1 MSPRLPTL
9 VATTLVA
16 GCLCALTATG
26 VLMASPSVRAWTGLF
41 PHPQSW
47 AGASEPLAVPAHV
60 YAGAPRTVVV
70 VADSTCAGSQFHLAH
85 LRDVLTNARQ
95 AGIGTH
101 LVLTGAAR
109 PDDAAFVEALGMSS
123 QYVTRHTPTSATLRW
138 VPAVFVTDT
147 TGRILRGWMPGDG
160 VTALQA
166 LGALLSAEREPAR
179 Q

>member
-1 MSPRLPTL
+1 MSRRLPTI
-9 VATTLVA
+9 VATGLTA
-16 GCLCALTATG
+16 GCLCALAATG
-26 VLMASPSVRAWTGLF
+26 VLMASPSVRRWTGLF

-47 AGASEPLAVPAHV
+47 VGASEPLAVPTHV

-70 VADSTCAGSQFHLAH
+70 VADSACSGSQFHLAH
-85 LRDVLTNARQ
+85 LSDVLTTARHS
-95 AGIGTH
+95 GINTH
-101 LVLTGAAR
+101 LVLTGAAS
-109 PDDAAFVEALGMSS
+109 PDDAAFVEALGLSS

-147 TGRILRGWMPGDG
+147 TGRILQGWMPGDG